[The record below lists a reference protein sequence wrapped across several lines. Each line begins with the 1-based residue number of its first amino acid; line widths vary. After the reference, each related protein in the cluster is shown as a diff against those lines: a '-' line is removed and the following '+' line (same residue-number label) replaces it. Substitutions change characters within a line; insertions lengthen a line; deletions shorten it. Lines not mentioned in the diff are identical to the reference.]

1 MKNKKG
7 YILLETIVSISIILI
22 LALSLYSILLICK
35 DYKQAIE
42 DKIELYEQGQEMS
55 MQINRLIENSKGV
68 LSVKSLDNK
77 TITGNISSFVKI
89 KSLKCKY
96 RDEDNLTVK
105 DRELSY
111 KSNKKLFINTLNIN
125 GSSESGGY
133 EIGDY
138 VDYVS
143 VRIND
148 NKITILLSLVK
159 NKEEYQTEIHSYI
172 RKF

>member
-1 MKNKKG
+1 MMK
-7 YILLETIVSISIILI
+7 
-22 LALSLYSILLICK
+22 
-35 DYKQAIE
+35 D
-42 DKIELYEQGQEMS
+42 
-55 MQINRLIENSKGV
+55 
-68 LSVKSLDNK
+68 
-77 TITGNISSFVKI
+77 
-89 KSLKCKY
+89 
-96 RDEDNLTVK
+96 LTVK